1 MNLGYFK
8 GRSRRTSKILA
19 YFYIYNKVTQK
30 GLREATGYSLG
41 TVSNALK
48 ELQQLG
54 LVRKSRSPERRECS
68 YETVAPISQQLAH
81 YPETMNRYFH
91 EWNEF
96 LQQLENELLKN
107 QIAQKK
113 GVERIRKFINK
124 MRVVIRAT
132 ADAIRTLQF
141 TIPESQQKV
150 DDK

>member
-1 MNLGYFK
+1 
-8 GRSRRTSKILA
+8 
-19 YFYIYNKVTQK
+19 
-30 GLREATGYSLG
+30 
-41 TVSNALK
+41 
-48 ELQQLG
+48 
-54 LVRKSRSPERRECS
+54 
-68 YETVAPISQQLAH
+68 
-81 YPETMNRYFH
+81 MNRYFH

>member
-30 GLREATGYSLG
+30 VLREATGYSLG

-48 ELQQLG
+48 ELRQLG
-54 LVRKSRSPERRECS
+54 LVRKSRGPERRECL
-68 YETVAPISQQLAH
+68 YETVTPISQQLAH
-81 YPETMNRYFH
+81 YSEAMNRYFH

-96 LQQLENELLKN
+96 LQQLENELLQN

-124 MRVVIRAT
+124 MRVVIRAA
-132 ADAIRTLQF
+132 ADAIRILQF
-141 TIPESQQKV
+141 TIPESQQEV
-150 DDK
+150 GDK